1 MIKGLANLAKGCI
14 INVIDLKM
22 ILLEKFIIH
31 LKGAHYFSY
40 RLADHAFFKFF
51 WLVQPLGWDHCLKE
65 SSLELTLLRRCTK

>member
-1 MIKGLANLAKGCI
+1 MAAWSKMIKGLANLAKGCI

-40 RLADHAFFKFF
+40 RLADHAFF
-51 WLVQPLGWDHCLKE
+51 E
-65 SSLELTLLRRCTK
+65 ELFGLCNHWGGTIV